1 MNMKNEVKDGFI
13 RFKGLMFKSVNHNGK
28 KSIVAVRKGFASG
41 KVFYNLVIR
50 KLILKNTFDDY
61 KNFTIVREFKD
72 YYYIENELFFIE
84 SSFLTIVDIALNRLN
99 K

>member
-1 MNMKNEVKDGFI
+1 MKNEVKDGLI
-13 RFKGLMFKSVNHNGK
+13 RFKGLMFKSVNHKGQ
-28 KSIVAVRKGFASG
+28 KSMVAVRRGSDSG
-41 KVFYNLVIR
+41 KVFYNLAIR
-50 KLILKNTFDDY
+50 KLILKNTFDDH
-61 KNFTIVREFKD
+61 KNFTIVKEFKD